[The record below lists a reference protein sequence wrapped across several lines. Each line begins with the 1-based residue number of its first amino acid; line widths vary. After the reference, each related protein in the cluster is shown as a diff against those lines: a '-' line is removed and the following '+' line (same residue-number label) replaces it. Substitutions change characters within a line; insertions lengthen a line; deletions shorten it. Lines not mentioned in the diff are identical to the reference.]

1 MANSHL
7 CGFMLLLTITQD
19 ERTMA
24 INWIQAHLS
33 DQREA
38 VEAALHRMAD
48 ENIVQRIWQHD
59 HTVWRPNPTE
69 VTNRLGWLDAATTMR
84 GEIGRLEAFRD
95 QLMKDCYTDVL
106 LLGMGGSSLAPEMF
120 AKVFGSASQGLRLQ
134 VLDSTD
140 PGAITHYAQTLDPAK
155 TLFIVSSKSGSTVE
169 THSFFKYF
177 YNWTSGAVG
186 KEHVAQHFVAITD
199 PGSGLG
205 KMARELKFREV
216 FEADPNVGGR
226 YSALTMFGLVPA
238 ALIGVNLDLLLTRAA
253 GMADACRRES
263 LADNPGAWLGTVMGA
278 LARQGRDKLTL
289 IPSKSIE
296 AFGGWAEQLIA
307 ESVGKEGKG
316 ILPVVTEPVG
326 MPDEYGGDRVFVHL
340 WKQGDFGEDAAL
352 TKLREA
358 GHPIIQ
364 ITLRDEYDLGG
375 QFVMWEFATAVAGH
389 ILDVQPFDQ
398 PNVESAKIGARAMV
412 DAYLQ
417 TGKLPQGSPA
427 APGPQVLPDF
437 LAAAKPGDYVSVLA
451 YITPT
456 DDTTD
461 LLHKLQTSLRART
474 KLATTAAYG
483 PRYLHSTGQLHKGD
497 AGRGHFIVLTADPT
511 SDAPIPDEPGSDASA
526 MSFRVLR
533 DAQALGDKKTLE
545 ENGRKVLYV
554 HLGSDALAG
563 LRSLA
568 GI

>member
-1 MANSHL
+1 
-7 CGFMLLLTITQD
+7 
-19 ERTMA
+19 MA

-38 VEAALHRMAD
+38 VEATLRRMA
-48 ENIVQRIWQHD
+48 EQNIVQRIWQHD
-59 HTVWRPNPTE
+59 HTVWRPDPTE
-69 VTNRLGWLDAATTMR
+69 ITNRLGWLDTATTMR
-84 GEIGRLEAFRD
+84 GEIGRLEAFRE
-95 QLMKDCYTDVL
+95 QVMKEGYTDAL

-120 AKVFGSASQGLRLQ
+120 AKVFGGALHDLRLQ

-140 PGAITHYAQTLDPAK
+140 PGAITHYTQTLDPAK

-177 YNWTSGAVG
+177 YNWTAAATG
-186 KEHVAQHFVAITD
+186 KDRAAEHFVAITD

-238 ALIGVNLDLLLTRAA
+238 ALIGVDLSKLLDRAV
-253 GMADACRRES
+253 GMENACRRDTLE
-263 LADNPGAWLGTVMGA
+263 DNPGAWLGAVMGTLA
-278 LARQGRDKLTL
+278 LHRRDKLTL
-289 IPSKSIE
+289 VPSESID
-296 AFGGWAEQLIA
+296 AFGGWVEQLIA
-307 ESVGKEGKG
+307 ESLGKEGKS

-326 MPDEYGGDRVFVHL
+326 LPDEYGNDRVFVHL
-340 WKQGDFGEDAAL
+340 WKQGDHGEDAAI

-358 GHPIIQ
+358 GHPVIQ

-389 ILDVQPFDQ
+389 LLDVQPFDQ

-427 APGPQVLPDF
+427 APDSQLLPDF
-437 LAAAKPGDYVSVLA
+437 LAHAKPGDYVSVLA

-456 DDTTD
+456 EDTTD
-461 LLHKLQTSLRART
+461 LLYKLQTSLRVRT

-497 AGRGHFIVLTADPT
+497 AGRGHFIVLTADPPT
-511 SDAPIPDEPGSDASA
+511 DAPIPDEPASDVSA

-545 ENGRKVLYV
+545 DNGRNVLHI
-554 HLGSDALAG
+554 HLGSDASAG
-563 LRSLA
+563 LRVLA
-568 GI
+568 GV

>member
-1 MANSHL
+1 
-7 CGFMLLLTITQD
+7 
-19 ERTMA
+19 MA

-33 DQREA
+33 DQRAA
-38 VEAALHRMAD
+38 VDAALRQMA
-48 ENIVQRIWQHD
+48 EQNIVQRIWRHD
-59 HTVWRPNPTE
+59 HTVWRPDPTE
-69 VTNRLGWLDAATTMR
+69 ITNRLGWLDPATTMR

-95 QLMKDCYTDVL
+95 QVVKEGYSDVL

-120 AKVFGSASQGLRLQ
+120 AKVFGGASHGLRLQ

-177 YNWTSGAVG
+177 YNWTAAATG
-186 KEHVAQHFVAITD
+186 KDRAAEHFVAITD

-205 KMARELKFREV
+205 KMAHELKFREV

-238 ALIGVNLDLLLTRAA
+238 ALIGVDLATLLDRAV
-253 GMADACRRES
+253 GMADTCRRDNLE
-263 LADNPGAWLGTVMGA
+263 DNPGAWLGAVMGA
-278 LARQGRDKLTL
+278 LAQQGREKLTL

-296 AFGGWAEQLIA
+296 AFGGWVEQLIA
-307 ESVGKEGKG
+307 ESLGKEGKG

-326 MPDEYGGDRVFVHL
+326 LPAEYGSDRMFVHL
-340 WKQGDFGEDAAL
+340 WKQGDHGEAAAIA
-352 TKLREA
+352 KLREG
-358 GHPIIQ
+358 GHLVIQ

-375 QFVMWEFATAVAGH
+375 QFLMWEFATALAGH
-389 ILDVQPFDQ
+389 ILNVQPFDQ

-412 DAYLQ
+412 NAYLQ

-427 APGPQVLPDF
+427 APDPQVLPNF
-437 LAAAKPGDYVSVLA
+437 LAEAKPGDYVAVLA

-497 AGRGHFIVLTADPT
+497 AGRGYFIVLTADPA

-545 ENGRKVLYV
+545 ENGRHVLHV
-554 HLGSDALAG
+554 HLGSDAPAG
-563 LRSLA
+563 LRILA
-568 GI
+568 GG